1 MSPDA
6 QQRKL
11 RGKVAVV
18 TGGGGGIGRAICNA
32 LADEGAPVAVCDARM
47 DAARAVADE
56 VRSRGGIADAWLFDV
71 SNRAAVEKAVDA
83 IEDAFGELDIWVNNA
98 GISRIVPFL
107 DCSDETWDLTL
118 SVNLKG
124 AFIGCQA
131 AIRRML
137 PRKRGAV
144 INMSSQSGKTGN
156 SHYAAYCA
164 SKFGV
169 IGLTQSLAVE
179 FARSGI
185 RINAICPGVVF
196 TSLWDGMVDDYAR
209 KRNLQPQEVRPYME
223 SKIPMGRLCTPEDV
237 ARAVIFLASE
247 DAAYITG
254 QSLNLSGGSVMH

>member
-156 SHYAAYCA
+156 GHYAAYCA

-209 KRNLQPQEVRPYME
+209 KRNLQPQEVKPYME

-237 ARAVIFLASE
+237 ARAVIFLASD